1 MEKRDVISLVILA
14 VLCVLSMANIIW
26 MVIINHP
33 DMAMGSAVVFATCSF
48 VFMYSVKDK

>member
-1 MEKRDVISLVILA
+1 MEKRDVISLVLLA
-14 VLCVLSMANIIW
+14 IMCVLSMANIIW

-33 DMAMGSAVVFATCSF
+33 AMAMGSAVVFAMCSF